1 MPDTMPG
8 IMRNVLGMIGAE
20 LFLLRKRTS
29 TWALLGIWAAVTLF
43 FSYLLPYLS
52 YRGDTGSDFDESLD
66 SMLPGRFVQTMA
78 EGLPFYAGSIVLILG
93 VLSFG
98 SEFGWG
104 TWKTMLTQRAGRS
117 QVFGAKIAAL
127 GIALVPALL
136 LIFTL
141 GALSSVVVA
150 ALEGASMS
158 FPSVADIGQ
167 ALLSGWLIL
176 AVWTAG
182 GVALAMATRGTALAI
197 GIGILWGLF
206 IEGLIGVFAAGISWL
221 EWLVDLLLRANGY
234 SLIKPLEQGATL
246 STDGPGIFTGPYVS
260 ATQAALVLAVYL
272 ALFLGGSLLLLRR
285 RDIV

>member
-1 MPDTMPG
+1 MPET
-8 IMRNVLGMIGAE
+8 MRNALGMIGAE

-52 YRGDTGSDFDESLD
+52 YRGDTGSDFGESLD
-66 SMLPGRFVQTMA
+66 SMLPARFVQTMA

-104 TWKTMLTQRAGRS
+104 TWKTMLTQRAGRG

-127 GIALVPALL
+127 GIALVPALIL
-136 LIFTL
+136 VFVL

-158 FPSVADIGQ
+158 FPSGADIGL

-197 GIGILWGLF
+197 GIGIMWGLIF
-206 IEGLIGVFAAGISWL
+206 EGLIGVFAAGISSL
-221 EWLVDLLLRANGY
+221 EWLVDLLRANGY

-246 STDGPGIFTGPYVS
+246 SADGPGIFTGPYVS
-260 ATQAALVLAVYL
+260 AMQAALVLALYL

>member
-1 MPDTMPG
+1 
-8 IMRNVLGMIGAE
+8 MRNLLGMIGAE

-29 TWALLGIWAAVTLF
+29 TWALLGIWASVTLF

-52 YRGDTGSDFDESLD
+52 YRGDTGSDFGESLE
-66 SMLPGRFVQTMA
+66 SMLPERFVQTMA

-104 TWKTMLTQRAGRS
+104 TWKTMLTQRSGRGE
-117 QVFGAKIAAL
+117 VFGAKIAAL
-127 GIALVPALL
+127 GIALVPALV
-136 LIFTL
+136 LIFAL
-141 GALSSVVVA
+141 GAVSSVVVA

-158 FPSVADIGQ
+158 FPGAADIGR

-197 GIGILWGLF
+197 GIGIMWGLVF
-206 IEGLIGVFAAGISWL
+206 EGLIGVFAAGISWL

-234 SLIKPLEQGATL
+234 SLIKPLERGETL
-246 STDGPGIFTGPYVS
+246 SADGPGVFTGPYVS
-260 ATQAALVLAVYL
+260 VTQATLVLVLYL